1 MFMNQRKHMYLDRK
15 RADYM
20 AVCRH
25 KCKCGH
31 IVYIPAKCK
40 FVYCDWCFRRVW
52 KDEQTKFKYKLMEK
66 IGKADNEQVQK
77 PKSRSR

>member
-1 MFMNQRKHMYLDRK
+1 MNQRKHMYWDRK

-20 AVCRH
+20 SAIRH

-31 IVYIPAKCK
+31 TVFIPARLD

-52 KDEQTKFKYKLMEK
+52 KDEATEFKYKLMEK
-66 IGKADNEQVQK
+66 IEKANNEQISKQK
-77 PKSRSR
+77 GSNR